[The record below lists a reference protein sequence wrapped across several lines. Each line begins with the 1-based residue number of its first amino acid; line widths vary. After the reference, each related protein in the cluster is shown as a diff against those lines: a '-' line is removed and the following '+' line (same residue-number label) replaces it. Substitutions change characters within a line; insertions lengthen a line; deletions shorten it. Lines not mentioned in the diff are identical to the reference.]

1 MTGERCSKLV
11 IQLLNSVCWI
21 LVFSV
26 WRSGWFFFAHGCCR
40 IETCERRNWEELCVP
55 SDETRQE
62 SLRGTFPSEKALRA
76 RQLWSSSSGGGH
88 EFGGAPLVVVRS
100 NECLWCRSLFSSVGA
115 ALQHVREAYEVGH
128 CRVEGRGRG
137 RAREGG
143 EEGEDSQMA
152 SGDER

>member
-1 MTGERCSKLV
+1 MFEAGDTAIEFS
-11 IQLLNSVCWI
+11 LLDSRLLRVALW
-21 LVFSV
+21 LVFLPTVAAELKRASAETG
-26 WRSGWFFFAHGCCR
+26 RSFVCQV
-40 IETCERRNWEELCVP
+40 T
-55 SDETRQE
+55 ETRQE

-128 CRVEGRGRG
+128 CKGGGEREGESEGGRGGGRG
-137 RAREGG
+137 LTDGLR
-143 EEGEDSQMA
+143 
-152 SGDER
+152 